1 MMNPE
6 TASSGLAGV
15 IAGRTAI
22 STVGKEATGLTYRG
36 YPIEVLAE
44 QASFEE
50 VAYLLIYGELPTR
63 TQLVE
68 YQTRLQSLRPL
79 PEGLAV
85 VLESLP
91 GSSHPMDVL
100 RTGCS
105 ALGCL
110 EPEIAINQQRD
121 IATRLLALFPSML
134 LYWYQFHHQ
143 GKRIDTSTEEESLA
157 GHFLKLLHDSS
168 PEAIPR
174 KVLDISLILYAEH
187 EFAASTFT
195 ARVTTSTASDFYS
208 AVTSAIGTLRG
219 SLHGG
224 ANEAAMALIDR
235 FNNPDEAEQ
244 GILAALARKEK
255 IMGFGH
261 RVYKEAD
268 PRNAII
274 KAWCRQLAEQSG
286 DTLLFPVA
294 ERIEVVMRR
303 EKRLFPNLDFYVAP
317 AYRFLG
323 IPIHLY
329 TPLFVCA
336 RLAGWAAHI
345 IEQRADSKLIR
356 PMAEYIG
363 PEMRKFIPIEQRD

>member
-1 MMNPE
+1 MNPE
-6 TASSGLAGV
+6 TASSGLAGI

-22 STVGKEATGLTYRG
+22 STVGKEGSGLTYRG

-44 QASFEE
+44 QAGFEE
-50 VAYLLIYGELPTR
+50 VAYLLIYGELPTSS
-63 TQLVE
+63 QLTE
-68 YQTRLQSLRPL
+68 YQTRLRSLRRL
-79 PEGLAV
+79 PEELKP
-85 VLESLP
+85 VLEALP
-91 GSSHPMDVL
+91 GGSHPMDVL

-110 EPEIAINQQRD
+110 EPEIDVNQQRD

-143 GKRIDTSTEEESLA
+143 GRRIDTGTGEESLA
-157 GHFLKLLHDSS
+157 GHFLKLLHGTS

-174 KVLDISLILYAEH
+174 QVLDVSLILYAEH
-187 EFAASTFT
+187 EFAASTFA
-195 ARVTTSTASDFYS
+195 ARVTISTASDFYS
-208 AVTSAIGTLRG
+208 AITAAIGTLRG

-224 ANEAAMALIDR
+224 ANEEAMMLIER
-235 FNNPDEAEQ
+235 FNTPDEAEK

-268 PRNAII
+268 PRDLII
-274 KAWCRQLAEQSG
+274 KAWCQRLAKQSG

-294 ERIEVVMRR
+294 ERIEAVMRR
-303 EKRLFPNLDFYVAP
+303 EKKLFPNLDFYTAP

-323 IPIHLY
+323 IPIELY
-329 TPLFVCA
+329 TPLFVCS
-336 RLAGWAAHI
+336 RVTGWAAHI
-345 IEQRADSKLIR
+345 MEQRTDNRLIR
-356 PMAEYIG
+356 PTAEYIG
-363 PEMRKFIPIEQRD
+363 PETQEFVPIEQRR